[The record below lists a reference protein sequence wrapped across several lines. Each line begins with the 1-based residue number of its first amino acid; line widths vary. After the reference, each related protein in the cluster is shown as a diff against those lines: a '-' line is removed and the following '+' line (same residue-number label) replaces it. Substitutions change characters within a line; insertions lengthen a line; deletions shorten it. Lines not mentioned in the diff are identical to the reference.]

1 LNPKAGQA
9 ANLPGQSSVLARTRL
24 YVRDTFL
31 YMRPGFVLGDD
42 DRLLE
47 RGIIDSMGV
56 LELIAFLE
64 TEFGVTV
71 GDDDVT
77 EENLGTLASIDRYVA
92 SRRGNGNTA

>member
-9 ANLPGQSSVLARTRL
+9 ANLTDQSSVLARTRR

-31 YMRPGFVLGDD
+31 YMRPRFVLKDD

-47 RGIIDSMGV
+47 RGIMDSMGV

-64 TEFGVTV
+64 TEFGVSV

-77 EENLGTLASIDRYVA
+77 EENLGTLASIDHYVA
-92 SRRGNGNTA
+92 SRRGNGSTA

>member
-1 LNPKAGQA
+1 
-9 ANLPGQSSVLARTRL
+9 
-24 YVRDTFL
+24 
-31 YMRPGFVLGDD
+31 VLGDD

-64 TEFGVTV
+64 TEFGIAV

-92 SRRGNGNTA
+92 SRRGNGNMA

>member
-1 LNPKAGQA
+1 MNPKVGQA
-9 ANLPGQSSVLARTRL
+9 AKLTDQSSVLARTRL

-64 TEFGVTV
+64 AEFGIAV

>member
-1 LNPKAGQA
+1 MNPRAGQA
-9 ANLPGQSSVLARTRL
+9 PNPTDQSSELTRTRL

-64 TEFGVTV
+64 TEFGIVV
-71 GDDDVT
+71 GDEDVT
-77 EENLGTLASIDRYVA
+77 EENLGTLASIGRYVA
-92 SRRGNGNTA
+92 SRRRNGNAS

>member
-9 ANLPGQSSVLARTRL
+9 ANLTDQSSVLARIRL

-31 YMRPGFVLGDD
+31 YMRPGFALGDD

-64 TEFGVTV
+64 AEFGIAV

>member
-1 LNPKAGQA
+1 
-9 ANLPGQSSVLARTRL
+9 L

-64 TEFGVTV
+64 TEFGIVV
-71 GDDDVT
+71 VDEDVT
-77 EENLGTLASIDRYVA
+77 DENLGTLASIHRYVA
-92 SRRGNGNTA
+92 SRRRNGNSA

>member
-1 LNPKAGQA
+1 
-9 ANLPGQSSVLARTRL
+9 
-24 YVRDTFL
+24 
-31 YMRPGFVLGDD
+31 MRPGFVLGDD

-64 TEFGVTV
+64 TEFGVAV

-92 SRRGNGNTA
+92 SRQGNGNTA